1 MPEIV
6 IKYSLSSTNAYA
18 KKLADSGK
26 NAVVVALKQTQGK
39 GRLGRKWFSPKGGL
53 WFSVILRPKSASL
66 IPVMASLA
74 ILRSLKKLGVKGK
87 LKWPND
93 VYVNGKKICGILSE
107 SSFSQSLEY
116 VVVGIGINTN
126 FPLEKLPKELRK
138 TATTLMEEGVGANNM
153 ELLESVLLEIKSL
166 MMEKKTKIIR
176 EWIGNAMRKVSINS
190 EKLSVGGL
198 TDEGYLVAKDL
209 KGRKKIITEGD
220 IRLRRPF

>member
-18 KKLADSGK
+18 KKLAEGGK

-39 GRLGRKWFSPKGGL
+39 GRLGRKWASPTGGL

-66 IPVMASLA
+66 ISAMASLA
-74 ILRSLKKLGVKGK
+74 VLRSLKKRGVNGK

-116 VVVGIGINTN
+116 VVVGIGINSN
-126 FPLEKLPKELRK
+126 FPLERLPKELRK
-138 TATTLMEEGVGANNM
+138 TATTLMEEGVDANNM

-166 MMEKKTKIIR
+166 MKEKKTKIIR
-176 EWIGNAMRKVSINS
+176 EWIRNAMRKISINS
-190 EKLSVGGL
+190 EKLSVVGL
-198 TDEGYLVAKDL
+198 TDEGYLVAKNL
-209 KGRKKIITEGD
+209 KGGKKIIIEGD